1 MGASL
6 STVAGRWEGYNCGL
20 LGGGSKVVLA
30 APVRG
35 EQAGC
40 GGKVGLFLMG
50 SVCGML
56 SSEEGLEQGTHSFI
70 YLLIQ
75 TFYKFPLLTI
85 TCAGTGAHS

>member
-1 MGASL
+1 MASWVGGAKL
-6 STVAGRWEGYNCGL
+6 SWLFLYG
-20 LGGGSKVVLA
+20 
-30 APVRG
+30 G

-40 GGKVGLFLMG
+40 GGKVELFLMG